1 MPDMPAAETAILTT
15 IDHGGRERFIRDLYA
30 VINFFTA
37 HPGLPAPWA
46 VTINVHAADL
56 AAVQMW
62 AERMG
67 TSEYG
72 GRQGGGI
79 PQTDFDVPE
88 TVTPVN
94 VVLSDARDRERPL

>member
-1 MPDMPAAETAILTT
+1 MPDNIAAETANKIV
-15 IDHGGRERFIRDLYA
+15 DHGGRERFIRDLYV
-30 VINFFTA
+30 VISFFIA
-37 HPGLPAPWA
+37 HPDLPAPWA

-72 GRQGGGI
+72 SRQGDGI
-79 PQTDFDVPE
+79 PQTDFSVPQ
-88 TVTPVN
+88 TVTPMD
-94 VVLSDARDRERPL
+94 VVLSTARDRERPL